1 MRNRYAIALAVL
13 SAAATGSAIQILYAQ
28 GTPPA
33 YVVAEINVS
42 NQDAYAKEFVPPEVK
57 SITDGG
63 GKFLARGGKTI
74 SFEGAAPAPRVVI
87 IEFASLDKAN
97 TWRNASA
104 HTSAMEIGKK
114 HATFRSFAVEG
125 LGTR

>member
-1 MRNRYAIALAVL
+1 MRKRYAIVLAVL
-13 SAAATGSAIQILYAQ
+13 SAASHRKTQFESCTRKAHRLRTSSLRSMCLIRMR
-28 GTPPA
+28 TRRSSSPR
-33 YVVAEINVS
+33 S
-42 NQDAYAKEFVPPEVK
+42 EV
-57 SITDGG
+57 DYGRR